1 MDTSSV
7 FPRVRTIL
15 ADVLAIDE
23 AEIRPD
29 TSVIRDLGA
38 ESIDLADLVFQLEQE
53 FGIKIPRGQIER
65 DARGELA
72 PEDFEHEGRVTEK
85 GLERLREFL
94 VEVPED
100 RFTPDLRVAEIPML
114 FTVETFCRVVLRS

>member
-1 MDTSSV
+1 MDTSNV

-23 AEIRPD
+23 SEIRPD
-29 TSVIRDLGA
+29 ASVIRDLGA

-53 FGIKIPRGQIER
+53 FGVKIPRGQIER

-72 PEDFEHEGRVTEK
+72 PEDFSHQGRVTEQ
-85 GLERLREFL
+85 GLQRLREFL

-100 RFTPDLRVAEIPML
+100 RFKPDLRVAEIPLL

>member
-23 AEIRPD
+23 SEIRPD
-29 TSVIRDLGA
+29 TSLIGDLGA

-53 FGIKIPRGQIER
+53 FGVKIPRGQIER
-65 DARGELA
+65 DARGDLA
-72 PEDFEHEGRVTEK
+72 LEDFAHQGRVTEK
-85 GLERLREFL
+85 GLRRLREFL

-100 RFTPDLRVAEIPML
+100 RFKPDLRVAEIPML